1 MHHYPGVSLHSK
13 STVLLG
19 NYFPVAVSLPFPES
33 LSGST
38 GRFVPPNSFSMSA
51 CVPNDILAGELFI
64 KVFSIRINPRQTAF
78 PILWDSANASDLSCA
93 ATNLFCKGFV
103 WQFARDDLRMLFGGC
118 HNMY

>member
-1 MHHYPGVSLHSK
+1 VAELADALDSK
-13 STVLLG
+13 STLLLG
-19 NYFPVAVSLPFPES
+19 NEFAVAVSLPFPES
-33 LSGST
+33 FSGCT
-38 GRFVPPNSFSMSA
+38 ERFVTPNSFSMIA
-51 CVPNDILAGELFI
+51 RVPNNILAGEVFV

-118 HNMY
+118 DNMCP